1 MILLSR
7 ELFDVDQIKQ
17 MDLQQLLQLRAENL
31 ITKLDPDTFDHIFK
45 QCDALWQHS
54 GDPKAPHAELT
65 SGKCSDGFVN
75 VLAVLQ
81 YATLCEI
88 MAAQIADRV
97 LDLSYM
103 GVGQII
109 PDWVIGSDH
118 AGATLSFEVARQLA
132 VRHDFTEKGE
142 GKSQI
147 WKRFEIGPQE
157 LVLQV
162 EELVTTSLTLNEV
175 RKGIRAGNPNGVKFM
190 PYVMTLVH
198 RSSSTH
204 FEGGDIHY
212 VRHYDINTWDPA
224 ECPLCAQGSKR
235 LKPKANWAELTADYK

>member
-1 MILLSR
+1 MILHTR
-7 ELFDVDQIKQ
+7 KLFDVTEIMQ
-17 MDLQQLLQLRAENL
+17 MNLADLLLLRAENL
-31 ITKLDPDTFDHIFK
+31 LTKLDPDTFDHIFR

-54 GDPKAPHAELT
+54 GNPKAPHAELT

-81 YATLCEI
+81 YTPLCEI

-97 LDLSYM
+97 LDYSYM
-103 GVGQII
+103 GQVL

-142 GKSQI
+142 GKSQN
-147 WKRFEIGPQE
+147 WKRFEIGPEQ

-162 EELVTTSLTLNEV
+162 EELVTTCLTLEEV
-175 RKGIRAGNPNGVKFM
+175 RKGVRAGNPNSVQFM

-198 RSSSTH
+198 RSSATH

-224 ECPLCAQGSKR
+224 DCPLCAQGSKR
-235 LKPKANWAELTADYK
+235 LKPKANWRELTEDRK